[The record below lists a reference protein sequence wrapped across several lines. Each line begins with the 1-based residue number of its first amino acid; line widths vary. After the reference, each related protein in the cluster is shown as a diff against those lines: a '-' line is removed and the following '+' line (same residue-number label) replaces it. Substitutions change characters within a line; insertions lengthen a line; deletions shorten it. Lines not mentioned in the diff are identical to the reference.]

1 MSKYMVAK
9 SFQSAERIGEPFDKN
24 GKLYTKI
31 KEICP
36 RCGGL
41 GIIVSRVENGQPI
54 PIPVDGGICYECQGA
69 RFLYKEVRLYT
80 EAELATMERNA
91 ERARQ
96 KKEEE
101 YKRKMQ
107 EEFADNER
115 EWKTQNGWSEDGITY
130 VVTGNSYSIKDELKQ
145 NGFRYDPVLR
155 WHKATKDEKYTDR
168 LIEIKLDDV
177 VEISAWGKGH
187 YKTNAKDI
195 VNKALA
201 ATQPEVHSEWIGEV
215 GEKIKGIK
223 VQLVKKYTTETR
235 YGLNTLY
242 SFQTKEGNILN
253 WWTTTFQAV
262 EINDWVTIK
271 YATIK
276 KLDTHKDVK
285 NTIITRAKL
294 INTREEKD
302 RFEQE
307 KLEWECIN
315 PNN

>member
-1 MSKYMVAK
+1 MKYMTAK
-9 SFQSAERIGEPFDKN
+9 SYANAERLKDYEKN
-24 GKLYTKI
+24 GKMYSKVKI
-31 KEICP
+31 PCDRCVNGVYVIGVENGQYKAHPNCNGVCFA
-36 RCGGL
+36 CGGL
-41 GIIVSRVENGQPI
+41 G
-54 PIPVDGGICYECQGA
+54 YEI
-69 RFLYKEVRLYT
+69 KEVRLYT

-96 KKEEE
+96 KKAEEQKKKIE
-101 YKRKMQ
+101 A
-107 EEFADNER
+107 EFAENER
-115 EWKTQNGWSEDGITY
+115 KWKAQNGWSEDGITY

-155 WHKATKDEKYTDR
+155 WHKATKDERYADR

-177 VEISAWGKGH
+177 VEISAWGKGY
-187 YKTNAKDI
+187 YKTDAKNI
-195 VNKALA
+195 VDKALA

-223 VQLVKKYTTETR
+223 VQLVRKYTTETR

-242 SFQTKEGNILN
+242 SFQTEEGSILN

-262 EINDWVTIK
+262 EVGDWVTIK

-276 KLDTHKDVK
+276 KLDTYKDVK

-307 KLEWECIN
+307 KLEWECTN

>member
-1 MSKYMVAK
+1 MSKYIVAK

-96 KKEEE
+96 KKAEEQ
-101 YKRKMQ
+101 KKKM
-107 EEFADNER
+107 EAEFAENER
-115 EWKTQNGWSEDGITY
+115 KWKAQNGWSEDGITY

-145 NGFRYDPVLR
+145 NGFRYDPILR
-155 WHKATKDEKYTDR
+155 WHKATKDEKYADR

-195 VNKALA
+195 VDKALA
-201 ATQPEVHSEWIGEV
+201 ATQPESTSTWIGEV
-215 GEKIKGIK
+215 GEKIKDIK
-223 VQLVKKYTTETR
+223 VQLVRKYTTETR

-242 SFQTKEGNILN
+242 SFQTEEGNILV
-253 WWTTTFQAV
+253 WFSSTIQTCEV
-262 EINDWVTIK
+262 GDWMKIK
-271 YATIK
+271 YGTIK
-276 KLDTHKDVK
+276 KLDTFNGIKQTVL
-285 NTIITRAKL
+285 TRCKL
-294 INTREEKD
+294 IY
-302 RFEQE
+302 
-307 KLEWECIN
+307 
-315 PNN
+315 

>member
-1 MSKYMVAK
+1 MKWMTAK
-9 SFQSAERIGEPFDKN
+9 SYANAERLKEYEKN
-24 GKLYTKI
+24 GKMYAKVKI
-31 KEICP
+31 PCD
-36 RCGGL
+36 RCVNGVYVIG
-41 GIIVSRVENGQPI
+41 VENGQLKPH
-54 PIPVDGGICYECQGA
+54 PNYGGVCLKCGGVGYEI
-69 RFLYKEVRLYT
+69 KEVRLYT

-96 KKEEE
+96 KKDEE

-115 EWKTQNGWSEDGITY
+115 EWKMQHGWSEDGITY
-130 VVTGNSYSIKDELKQ
+130 VVSGNSYSIKDELKQ
-145 NGFRYDPVLR
+145 NGFIYDPVLR
-155 WHKATKDEKYTDR
+155 WHKATKDEKYADR
-168 LIEIKLDDV
+168 LIEIKMDDV

-187 YKTNAKDI
+187 YKSEAKDI
-195 VNKALA
+195 VDKALA
-201 ATQPEVHSEWIGEV
+201 ATQPEVHSEWVGEV
-215 GEKIKGIK
+215 GEKIKDIK
-223 VQLVKKYTTETR
+223 VQLIRKHTTETR

-242 SFQTKEGNILN
+242 SFQTEEGNILN

-276 KLDTHKDVK
+276 KLDTYKDVK

-307 KLEWECIN
+307 KLEWECTN

>member
-1 MSKYMVAK
+1 MSKLMTAK
-9 SFQSAERIGEPFDKN
+9 SYANAERINEYEKN
-24 GKLYTKI
+24 GKMYAKVKI
-31 KEICP
+31 PCD
-36 RCGGL
+36 RCVNGVYVIG
-41 GIIVSRVENGQPI
+41 VENGQYKAHPAY
-54 PIPVDGGICYECQGA
+54 GGVCLKCGGVGYEI
-69 RFLYKEVRLYT
+69 KEVRLYT
-80 EAELATMERNA
+80 EAELQRMEDLNEKNRIKREQEKEARWEKEFA
-91 ERARQ
+91 ET
-96 KKEEE
+96 KKEWL
-101 YKRKMQ
+101 
-107 EEFADNER
+107 AH
-115 EWKTQNGWSEDGITY
+115 NGFSEDGYTY
-130 VVTGNSYSIKDELKQ
+130 IVTGNSFSIKDELKAA
-145 NGFRYDPVLR
+145 GWRYDPVLK
-155 WHKATKDEKYTDR
+155 WHKADPAGYEDR
-168 LIEIKLDDV
+168 V
-177 VEISAWGKGH
+177 VKFHVDQLFEFSAWGKGH
-187 YKTNAKDI
+187 YISGCKEI
-195 VNKALA
+195 VDKALA